1 VCGCVCAWECDGQR
15 SAMGALLQDPV
26 HLVFLRLSLLGLLSR
41 SGWVSRDPP
50 RLGLTCTG
58 IIMNLLL

>member
-1 VCGCVCAWECDGQR
+1 
-15 SAMGALLQDPV
+15 MGALLQDPV